1 MVINIPLGNSTTS
14 PKIIYLTLFVLTIV
28 AVTVHFKPFV
38 YRLNMALKPAS
49 SPEAITKAE
58 LIQNVKDPLP
68 KPKPPSERERLEAA
82 LDETAGILAELAGK
96 KNEINE
102 LIRYYQ
108 NGINELEEQL
118 FGIKGA
124 ANKLRKFMWWFLR
137 CMERDPLNAKIVFLF
152 LKTSANFMDT
162 DVYANVKTFYS
173 YLVKIFE
180 EGGES
185 GELKPG
191 LNPYVARSIFVGTID
206 HIITRWLLR
215 NMSYSLFDNLEHTFE
230 LLMDAFLPH
239 GAKEA
244 DDGRHIAENERTP
257 NRS

>member
-1 MVINIPLGNSTTS
+1 MANNSSKANTRDRILESARKLFAEQGYQKTTVVDIS
-14 PKIIYLTLFVLTIV
+14 KRAGL
-28 AVTVHFKPFV
+28 
-38 YRLNMALKPAS
+38 S
-49 SPEAITKAE
+49 
-58 LIQNVKDPLP
+58 
-68 KPKPPSERERLEAA
+68 EAA
-82 LDETAGILAELAGK
+82 LYEYFQGKEHLLLAIPDLWIADH
-96 KNEINE
+96 
-102 LIRYYQ
+102 
-108 NGINELEEQL
+108 INELEEQL

-124 ANKLRKFMWWFLR
+124 ENKLRKFMWWFLR

-180 EGGES
+180 EGVES

-244 DDGRHIAENERTP
+244 EPAGAVARPT
-257 NRS
+257 

>member
-1 MVINIPLGNSTTS
+1 MANNSSKANTRDRILESARKLFAEQGYQKTTVVDIS
-14 PKIIYLTLFVLTIV
+14 KRAGL
-28 AVTVHFKPFV
+28 
-38 YRLNMALKPAS
+38 S
-49 SPEAITKAE
+49 
-58 LIQNVKDPLP
+58 
-68 KPKPPSERERLEAA
+68 EAA
-82 LDETAGILAELAGK
+82 LYEYFQGKEHLLLAIPDLWIADH
-96 KNEINE
+96 
-102 LIRYYQ
+102 
-108 NGINELEEQL
+108 INELEEQL

-124 ANKLRKFMWWFLR
+124 ENKLRKFMWWFLR

-180 EGGES
+180 EGVES

-191 LNPYVARSIFVGTID
+191 LNPYIARSIFVGTID

-239 GAKEA
+239 GVKEA
-244 DDGRHIAENERTP
+244 EPAGAVAPPT
-257 NRS
+257 

>member
-1 MVINIPLGNSTTS
+1 MRLANNSSKVNTRDRILESARKLFAEQGYQKTTVVDIS
-14 PKIIYLTLFVLTIV
+14 KRAGL
-28 AVTVHFKPFV
+28 
-38 YRLNMALKPAS
+38 S
-49 SPEAITKAE
+49 
-58 LIQNVKDPLP
+58 
-68 KPKPPSERERLEAA
+68 EAA
-82 LDETAGILAELAGK
+82 LYEYFQGKEHLLLAIPDLWIADHIK
-96 KNEINE
+96 
-102 LIRYYQ
+102 
-108 NGINELEEQL
+108 ELEEQL

-124 ANKLRKFMWWFLR
+124 KNKLRKFMWWFLR

-152 LKTSANFMDT
+152 LKTNANFMET

-180 EGGES
+180 EGAAS
-185 GELKPG
+185 GELTPD
-191 LNPYVARSIFVGTID
+191 LNPYVGRSIFVGTID

-244 DDGRHIAENERTP
+244 GPAGAVARPT
-257 NRS
+257 